1 MMADFE
7 KSQLVIIDIQEKLA
21 AAMPKEV
28 INKLVKRCEL
38 LVTTASE
45 FGIPFICSEQ
55 YPKGLGPTLP
65 SMQSFLSDAKFVEKV
80 AFNCVD
86 EPVFERCL
94 VKSRPQI
101 FIMGME
107 AHICV
112 LQTALSLLDKGKDV
126 FIVEDAIVSRNILNK
141 QNAINRLR
149 QAGCIITTTESVVF
163 EWIKSADNEVF
174 KRVAGLIKDI
184 D

>member
-45 FGIPFICSEQ
+45 FGVPFICSEQ

-112 LQTALSLLDKGKDV
+112 MQTALSLLDKGKDV

-149 QAGCIITTTESVVF
+149 QAG
-163 EWIKSADNEVF
+163 
-174 KRVAGLIKDI
+174 
-184 D
+184 